1 MAIRKRAILD
11 VSRHFSN
18 ISDFRNQRGDSNIF
32 LDEYFLSRCIVA
44 VAIALSTTT
53 DISGF
58 TPKSDNVQIGTE
70 PCYCGF
76 FFCAKCPIFSEQ
88 EARLPIYNHHKIPK
102 EIEERLEEWMVRNA
116 VQKVNKLFS
125 A

>member
-11 VSRHFSN
+11 VSRHFLN
-18 ISDFRNQRGDSNIF
+18 ISDFRNRRGDSNIF
-32 LDEYFLSRCIVA
+32 LDDHFLNRCIVA

-58 TPKSDNVQIGTE
+58 TPKSGNAQIGTE
-70 PCYCGF
+70 PCHCGF
-76 FFCAKCPIFSEQ
+76 FFCAKCPVFSDQ

-102 EIEERLEEWMVRNA
+102 ETEKRLEEWMVRNA
-116 VQKVNKLFS
+116 AQRVKELFS